1 MLTLAL
7 TLKILI
13 AALLVAGAL
22 MDATTSRIPNRLIL
36 SGLLL
41 APVGMLAYSGL
52 AGLGASLAA
61 SLIAF
66 VVGFA
71 AFALG
76 AVGGGD
82 AKFLM
87 VAAAAVG
94 LADLLALLLAAA
106 ILGGVLAVGVVLR
119 SRRGVEATVMTMD
132 LAKSAASFGHKGYR
146 GRVGDDDRITVPYGV
161 AIAGGALICL
171 FTPFADWIL
180 R

>member
-7 TLKILI
+7 ILKILVT
-13 AALLVAGAL
+13 ALLVAGAVL
-22 MDATTSRIPNRLIL
+22 DAKTARIPNRLIL

-41 APVGMLAYSGL
+41 APVAMLAHSGL

-61 SLIAF
+61 GAIAF
-66 VVGFA
+66 VVGFTG
-71 AFALG
+71 FALG
-76 AVGGGD
+76 AFGGGD

-87 VAAAAVG
+87 IAAAAVG
-94 LADLLALLLAAA
+94 LVDLLALLLATAV
-106 ILGGVLAVGVVLR
+106 LGGVLAALVVLMQ
-119 SRRGVEATVMTMD
+119 RRGVEATVMTMD
-132 LAKSAASFGHKGYR
+132 LAKNAATLGQEGYR
-146 GRVGDDDRITVPYGV
+146 GRVSDEGRITVPYGV